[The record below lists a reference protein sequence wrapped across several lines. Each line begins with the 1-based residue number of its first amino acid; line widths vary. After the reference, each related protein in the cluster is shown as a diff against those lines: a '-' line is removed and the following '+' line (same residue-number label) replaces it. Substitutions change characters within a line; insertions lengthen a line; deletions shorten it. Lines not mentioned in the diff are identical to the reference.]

1 MRDAYLNIGYH
12 SGNRGGGEMS
22 TGTDKD
28 YWASQALPSVLKH
41 KLLGQYIPRFGGMTG
56 SRGRHQVVYLDGY
69 AGEGRYESGDAGSAE
84 IAMQVAAHHLE
95 KNALLWNCFFVEQK
109 PDSVARLDQVAS
121 HYRALG
127 VDARVHHGDVDGVL
141 SEVLRVAEGLPLFLF
156 LDPCGGGC
164 RSTGSFRR

>member
-1 MRDAYLNIGYH
+1 MA
-12 SGNRGGGEMS
+12 

-69 AGEGRYESGDAGSAE
+69 AGEGRYESGDRGSAE

-109 PDSVARLDQVAS
+109 PDSVARLDLVAA

-127 VDARVHHGDVDGVL
+127 VDARVHHGATPTQGVHVRQLDVR
-141 SEVLRVAEGLPLFLF
+141 LRKIHPGTATCHPQH
-156 LDPCGGGC
+156 DHPHD
-164 RSTGSFRR
+164 